1 MIGRADLDERVR
13 EWGLTHRV
21 VEKDYV
27 LGWVLWGIGTEE
39 RLASAWAFKGGT
51 CLKKCYL
58 ETYRFSEDLDFT
70 VLPDGPIAAS
80 ELRPIVESMLGR
92 VSAESGIEFDV
103 AALRLDTKTDGRYTE
118 GRLHYRGPLGARLLG
133 IIRLDISACEEV
145 VRPTELRAISHS
157 YPDTLPEPAS
167 VRCYSFVEVF
177 AEKIRAMG
185 ERGRPRDL
193 YDVVNLF
200 RRDDLRGD
208 PDELRVV
215 LADKCRTKGIE
226 IPTFATLAAG
236 STRVELEAEWEN
248 MLAHQLPAL
257 PPFPSFWSDLE
268 ALFDWLSARAM
279 PPRLEGFPMASV
291 GGGGAMLPAAAWA
304 PPATVTTWGLG
315 VPLETVR
322 FAAAN
327 HLCVRLHYQGTTRVI
342 EPYSLRRT
350 QEGNLLLH
358 GIRVDNREPRAYRVD
373 RIQGVEV
380 TTQSFTPIYR
390 VEFSA
395 VGAITAAPASRPV
408 RGPSLRPRSSGR
420 SRTAHA
426 GPIYVY
432 ECSCCSKRFRHSK
445 MGGHLNAHKDRYGSR
460 CSGRVGYLVDT
471 EYH

>member
-39 RLASAWAFKGGT
+39 RLASTWAFKGGT

-70 VLPDGPIAAS
+70 VLPGGPITAT

-92 VSAESGIEFDV
+92 ISGESGIEFDV
-103 AALRLDTKTDGRYTE
+103 AALRLDTKPDARYTE
-118 GRLHYRGPLGARLLG
+118 GRLHYRGPLGARQLG
-133 IIRLDISACEEV
+133 VVRLDVSAWEEV
-145 VRPTELRAISHS
+145 VRPTELRVISHS
-157 YPDTLPEPAS
+157 YPDTLPAPAS

-193 YDVVNLF
+193 YDIVNLF

-208 PDELRVV
+208 VDELRRV
-215 LADKCRTKGIE
+215 LVEKCRTKGIA

-236 STRVELEAEWEN
+236 SARVELEAEWEN

-268 ALFDWLSARAM
+268 ALFDWLSERAM
-279 PPRLEGFPMASV
+279 PPALEGFPMTGA
-291 GGGGAMLPAAAWA
+291 GGGGALPATAWA
-304 PPATVTTWGLG
+304 PPTTVTTWGMG

-327 HLCVRLHYQGTTRVI
+327 HLCVRLHYQGTARVI

-350 QEGNLLLH
+350 REGNLLLH
-358 GIRVDNREPRAYRVD
+358 GVRVDNREPRAYRVD

-395 VGAITAAPASRPV
+395 RGAITAPPTSRIA
-408 RGPSLRPRSSGR
+408 RGPSSRPRT
-420 SRTAHA
+420 SRLRGAART
-426 GPIYVY
+426 GPTYVY
-432 ECSCCSKRFRHSK
+432 ECPICEKHFRHSK
-445 MGGHLNAHKDRYGSR
+445 VGGHLNAHKDRSGGL
-460 CSGRVGYLVDT
+460 CFGRVGYLVDT
-471 EYH
+471 EY